1 MVISSLCLRS
11 GGFILQPSQDKQ
23 VNKKA
28 EIKDRKNVLL
38 KVKVMIVKDELDNNE
53 HDKGLPYWE
62 NPLPKQKKYKDYI
75 VYGILGVLFLVAML

>member
-1 MVISSLCLRS
+1 
-11 GGFILQPSQDKQ
+11 
-23 VNKKA
+23 
-28 EIKDRKNVLL
+28 
-38 KVKVMIVKDELDNNE
+38 MIVKDELDNNE